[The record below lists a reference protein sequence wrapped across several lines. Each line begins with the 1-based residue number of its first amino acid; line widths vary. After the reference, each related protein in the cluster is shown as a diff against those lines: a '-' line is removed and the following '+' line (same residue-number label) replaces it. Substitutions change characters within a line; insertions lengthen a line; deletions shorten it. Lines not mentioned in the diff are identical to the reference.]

1 MSLMRTFF
9 LALSRSERL
18 RQMALGFGPA
28 RKLARRF
35 TAGETLEEAI
45 AAVQKLNRQG
55 LQATLDHLGESV
67 TSETEARDAA
77 TAILDLLDAIE
88 DSGIQSGV
96 SVKLT
101 QLGLELSPALAA
113 ENLRRIVARA
123 SEAWRFV
130 RIDMENAEYVQQ
142 TLDLFEALWAQY
154 KNLGVVIQSYLR
166 RSAADVE
173 RLVQLGASVRL
184 VKGAYDESPEVAFV
198 DKAEIDASFN
208 QLMEQLFGEEAQAN
222 GVFPAIAT
230 HDAKLIDSTKAYADR
245 GNVARDSFEF
255 QMLLGVRSRLQQQ
268 LVAEGYR
275 VRAYVPYGDQWYP
288 YLMRRLAERPANAY
302 LLLRNLIRS

>member
-1 MSLMRTFF
+1 MSLTRTFF

-18 RQMALGFGPA
+18 RQIALGLGPA
-28 RKLARRF
+28 RRLARRF
-35 TAGETLEEAI
+35 TADETLEEAVTT
-45 AAVQKLNRQG
+45 VQKLNRQG
-55 LQATLDHLGESV
+55 LLATLDHLGESV
-67 TSETEARDAA
+67 TSEIEARDAT

-88 DSGIQSGV
+88 ASGIQSGI

-101 QLGLELSPALAA
+101 QLGLELNVALAA
-113 ENLRRIVARA
+113 ENLRRTVARA

-142 TLDLFEALWAQY
+142 TLDLFEGLWAEY
-154 KNLGVVIQSYLR
+154 RNVGVVIQSYLR
-166 RSAADVE
+166 RSAGDVE

-184 VKGAYDESPEVAFV
+184 VKGAYDELPDVAFD
-198 DKAEIDASFN
+198 DKAEIDANFD
-208 QLMEQLFGEEAQAN
+208 QLMEQLLSDEAQAN

-230 HDAKLIDSTKAYADR
+230 HDGKLIDSTKAYADR
-245 GNVARDSFEF
+245 RNIAKDSFEF
-255 QMLLGVRSRLQQQ
+255 QMLLGVRSTLQHQ

-275 VRAYVPYGDQWYP
+275 VRAYVPYGEQWYP